1 MQRFWGFPVQK
12 KEQRVIWSAVV
23 CLKISHIYIQHQS
36 RKYVLQ
42 SSTGNI
48 QMETLWHSRKMNEV
62 FNFNAN
68 DWSLFFFQLND
79 ADSRDKYE
87 NMLIFCS
94 FLTSY
99 FMFADSS
106 WSLIFL
112 GTPSSPPRGFP
123 AGTLSISGTN
133 THILS
138 SRLYRMELSQQL
150 TFIDASTLFSLER
163 WARKA

>member
-79 ADSRDKYE
+79 ADSGDKYE

-112 GTPSSPPRGFP
+112 GTPSSSPRGFP